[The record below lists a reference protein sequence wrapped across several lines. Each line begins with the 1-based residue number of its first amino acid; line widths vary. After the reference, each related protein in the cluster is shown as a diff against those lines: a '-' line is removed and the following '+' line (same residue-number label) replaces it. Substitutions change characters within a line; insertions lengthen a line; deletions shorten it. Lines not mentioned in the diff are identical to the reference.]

1 MKARWLSE
9 EALQTAEEKRDEK
22 GKGERKRY
30 IQLNAEFQ
38 RIARS
43 DKKDFLNEKC
53 KEIEENNRMEK
64 TRNLKKIG
72 DIKGTFQSRIG
83 MIKDINSNPY
93 QKRLRRGSKNTRK
106 NYRILMTQI
115 TTMLWSLT

>member
-1 MKARWLSE
+1 
-9 EALQTAEEKRDEK
+9 
-22 GKGERKRY
+22 
-30 IQLNAEFQ
+30 
-38 RIARS
+38 
-43 DKKDFLNEKC
+43 
-53 KEIEENNRMEK
+53 MEK

>member
-1 MKARWLSE
+1 MSE
-9 EALQTAEEKRDEK
+9 EAEDRRDMK

-30 IQLNAEFQ
+30 IQLNAESR

-53 KEIEENNRMEK
+53 KEIEENNRMGK

-83 MIKDINSNPY
+83 MIKNVNSKPLSEEIK
-93 QKRLRRGSKNTRK
+93 KRRQEYTEEL
-106 NYRILMTQI
+106 
-115 TTMLWSLT
+115 